1 MASLLITWAIS
12 TVAFLVTARILP
24 GFELKGGWNSAAI
37 VAALFGLINW
47 AIGSLL
53 FMLLGI
59 VSLGLGFLLAFIT
72 RWIVDAILLQLTNAL
87 TDRLTIRGYGT
98 ALVGALLISLFGT
111 FGQWLVSGILA

>member
-1 MASLLITWAIS
+1 MG
-12 TVAFLVTARILP
+12 TA
-24 GFELKGGWNSAAI
+24 
-37 VAALFGLINW
+37 
-47 AIGSLL
+47 
-53 FMLLGI
+53 
-59 VSLGLGFLLAFIT
+59 VSRKRLLAFIT